1 MTHESATA
9 TSATARAETPAQT
22 YANHVATLTSKY
34 EQILA
39 AGQSVLIHSGT
50 EHHYFGDDRAIVFQA
65 FGHFAHWLPVNRPD
79 HFVLVRAGDKPRY
92 FQVVPQDFWYDQ
104 SLQIDA
110 DLEPAIHEA
119 FDVVRLS
126 SIDDV
131 AKQTELT
138 VCDYLGPDPSW
149 AAAQGIA
156 QAKTNAPALL
166 APLDFARAV
175 KAKYEIDQLRL
186 ANQQGL
192 VGHAAAAE
200 CFLGGGSEFEIH
212 NAFLQ
217 ACSLLEYETPYT
229 NIVGLDTN
237 AAVLHYQH
245 KSRTRVP
252 NAQLLLVDAG
262 SRVNGYGSDITRTTP
277 SQHCHPV
284 MDSLITGMEALELEI
299 VASVKPGVAYPALH
313 DQAIAGVAS
322 LLVEHGI
329 AKVAKSELIERR
341 LAHAFM
347 PHGVGHLLG
356 IQVHDVGGHQRNASG
371 GRIEPPAHS
380 PALRTTR
387 MLSEDMV
394 FTVEPGLYFIPML
407 LDPLRTGY
415 AREALNWPLIDELIP
430 SGGIRIEDNIR
441 VTATGAENLTRR

>member
-1 MTHESATA
+1 VTQVTDTQSSAT
-9 TSATARAETPAQT
+9 TKARDYAQ
-22 YANHVATLTSKY
+22 HVAALSRAYAQLLTD
-34 EQILA
+34 
-39 AGQSVLIHSGT
+39 GQSVLIHSGS
-50 EHHYFGDDRAIVFQA
+50 EQHYFGDDRGIVFQA

-79 HFVLVRAGDKPRY
+79 HFVLVKAGDKPRY

-166 APLDFARAV
+166 ALLDFARAV

-200 CFLGGGSEFEIH
+200 CFLSGGSEFEIH

-252 NAQLLLVDAG
+252 NAQLLLIDAG
-262 SRVNGYGSDITRTTP
+262 SRINGYGSDITRTTP

-299 VASVKPGVAYPALH
+299 VASVKPGVAYPSLN

-356 IQVHDVGGHQRNASG
+356 IQVHDVGGHQRSASG

>member
-119 FDVVRLS
+119 FDVIRLS

-131 AKQTELT
+131 AKQTDLT

-149 AAAQGIA
+149 AAAQGIT

>member
-131 AKQTELT
+131 AKQTDLT

-175 KAKYEIDQLRL
+175 KTKYEIDQLRL

-252 NAQLLLVDAG
+252 NAQLLLIDAG

>member
-131 AKQTELT
+131 AKQTDLT

-149 AAAQGIA
+149 AAAQGIT

-252 NAQLLLVDAG
+252 NAQLLLIDAG

>member
-9 TSATARAETPAQT
+9 TSATARAETPART

-131 AKQTELT
+131 AKQTDLT

-166 APLDFARAV
+166 ALLDFARAV

-252 NAQLLLVDAG
+252 NAQLLLIDAG

-284 MDSLITGMEALELEI
+284 MDSLITGIEALELEI

-313 DQAIAGVAS
+313 DQTIAGVAS

>member
-166 APLDFARAV
+166 ALLDFARAV

-200 CFLGGGSEFEIH
+200 CFLSGGSEFEIH

-245 KSRTRVP
+245 KSRARVP
-252 NAQLLLVDAG
+252 NAQLLLIDAG

-299 VASVKPGVAYPALH
+299 VASVKPGVAYPSLH

-356 IQVHDVGGHQRNASG
+356 IQVHDVGGHQRSASG

>member
-1 MTHESATA
+1 MTYE
-9 TSATARAETPAQT
+9 SATARAETQAET
-22 YANHVATLTSKY
+22 YANHVATLTKKY

-39 AGQSVLIHSGT
+39 AGQSVLIHSGS
-50 EHHYFGDDRAIVFQA
+50 EQHYFGDDRGIVFQA

-79 HFVLVRAGDKPRY
+79 HFVLVKAGDKPRY

-104 SLQIDA
+104 SLQIDT

-126 SIDDV
+126 SIDGI
-131 AKQTELT
+131 AKQTDLT
-138 VCDYLGPDPSW
+138 ACDYLGPDPAW

-156 QAKTNAPALL
+156 QAKINAPALL

-175 KAKYEIDQLRL
+175 KTEYEIDQLRL

-245 KSRTRVP
+245 KSRARVP
-252 NAQLLLVDAG
+252 NAQLLLIDAG
-262 SRVNGYGSDITRTTP
+262 SRVKGYG
-277 SQHCHPV
+277 
-284 MDSLITGMEALELEI
+284 
-299 VASVKPGVAYPALH
+299 
-313 DQAIAGVAS
+313 
-322 LLVEHGI
+322 
-329 AKVAKSELIERR
+329 
-341 LAHAFM
+341 
-347 PHGVGHLLG
+347 
-356 IQVHDVGGHQRNASG
+356 
-371 GRIEPPAHS
+371 
-380 PALRTTR
+380 
-387 MLSEDMV
+387 
-394 FTVEPGLYFIPML
+394 
-407 LDPLRTGY
+407 
-415 AREALNWPLIDELIP
+415 
-430 SGGIRIEDNIR
+430 
-441 VTATGAENLTRR
+441 

>member
-131 AKQTELT
+131 AKQTDLT

-252 NAQLLLVDAG
+252 NAQLLLIDAG
-262 SRVNGYGSDITRTTP
+262 SRINGYGSDITRTTP

>member
-166 APLDFARAV
+166 ALLDFARAV

-252 NAQLLLVDAG
+252 NAQLLLIDAG

-356 IQVHDVGGHQRNASG
+356 IQVHDVGGHQRSASG

-407 LDPLRTGY
+407 LDPLRTGD

>member
-356 IQVHDVGGHQRNASG
+356 IQVHDVGGHQRSASG

-407 LDPLRTGY
+407 LDPLRTGS

>member
-1 MTHESATA
+1 MTQVIDTQSSATTKA
-9 TSATARAETPAQT
+9 HDYAQHVAELSST
-22 YANHVATLTSKY
+22 YAQLLTD
-34 EQILA
+34 
-39 AGQSVLIHSGT
+39 GQSVLIHSGS
-50 EHHYFGDDRAIVFQA
+50 EQHYFGDDRGIVFQA

-79 HFVLVRAGDKPRY
+79 HFVLVKAGDKPRY
-92 FQVVPQDFWYDQ
+92 FQVVLQDFWYDQ

-110 DLEPAIHEA
+110 DLEPAIHAA

-126 SIDDV
+126 SIGDI
-131 AKQTELT
+131 AKQTDLAA
-138 VCDYLGPDPSW
+138 CDYLGPDPAW

-156 QAKTNAPALL
+156 QARTNAPALL

-200 CFLGGGSEFEIH
+200 CFLSGGSEFEIH

-229 NIVGLDTN
+229 NIVGLDSN

-245 KSRTRVP
+245 KSRARVP
-252 NAQLLLVDAG
+252 NAQLLLIDAG

-299 VASVKPGVAYPALH
+299 VASVKPGVAYPSLH

-329 AKVAKSELIERR
+329 AKVAKSELIDRR

-371 GRIEPPAHS
+371 GRVEPPAHS

-407 LDPLRTGY
+407 LDPLRTGD
-415 AREALNWPLIDELIP
+415 AREALHWPLIDELIP

>member
-252 NAQLLLVDAG
+252 NAQLLLIDAG
-262 SRVNGYGSDITRTTP
+262 SRINGYGSDITRTTP

-407 LDPLRTGY
+407 LDPLRTGD

>member
-252 NAQLLLVDAG
+252 NAQLLLIDAG

-284 MDSLITGMEALELEI
+284 MDSLITGIEALELEI

-407 LDPLRTGY
+407 LDPLRTGD

>member
-252 NAQLLLVDAG
+252 NAQLLLIDAG
-262 SRVNGYGSDITRTTP
+262 SRINGYGSDITRTTP

-284 MDSLITGMEALELEI
+284 MDSLITGIEALELEI

>member
-131 AKQTELT
+131 AKQTDLT

-149 AAAQGIA
+149 AAAQGIT

-252 NAQLLLVDAG
+252 NAQLLLIDAG
-262 SRVNGYGSDITRTTP
+262 SRINGYGSDITRTTP

-299 VASVKPGVAYPALH
+299 VASVKPGVAYPTLH

>member
-9 TSATARAETPAQT
+9 TSATARAETPART

-131 AKQTELT
+131 AKQTDLT

-149 AAAQGIA
+149 AAAQGIT

-252 NAQLLLVDAG
+252 NAQLLLIDAG
-262 SRVNGYGSDITRTTP
+262 SRINGYGSDITRTTP

-299 VASVKPGVAYPALH
+299 VASVKPGVAYPTLH

>member
-131 AKQTELT
+131 AKQTDLT

-252 NAQLLLVDAG
+252 NAQLLLIDAG
-262 SRVNGYGSDITRTTP
+262 SRINGYGSDITRTTP

-284 MDSLITGMEALELEI
+284 MDSLITGIEALELEI

>member
-166 APLDFARAV
+166 ALLDFARAV

-200 CFLGGGSEFEIH
+200 CFLSGGSEFEIH

-245 KSRTRVP
+245 KSRARVP
-252 NAQLLLVDAG
+252 NAQLLLIDAG

>member
-1 MTHESATA
+1 VTHESATA
-9 TSATARAETPAQT
+9 TSATARAETPART

-131 AKQTELT
+131 AKQTDLT

-149 AAAQGIA
+149 AAAQGIT

-252 NAQLLLVDAG
+252 NAQLLLIDAG
-262 SRVNGYGSDITRTTP
+262 SRINGYGSDITRTTP

-299 VASVKPGVAYPALH
+299 VASVKPGVAYPTLH

>member
-1 MTHESATA
+1 MTQI
-9 TSATARAETPAQT
+9 PASKANPNNASS
-22 YANHVATLTSKY
+22 YAQHVATLVTKY
-34 EQILA
+34 AQLLA
-39 AGQSVLIHSGT
+39 EGQSVLIHSGS
-50 EHHYFGDDRAIVFQA
+50 EQHYFGDDRGIVFQA
-65 FGHFAHWLPVNRPD
+65 YGHFAHWLPVNRPD
-79 HFVLVRAGDKPRY
+79 QFILVKAGDTPRY

-110 DLEPAIHEA
+110 ELEPVIHEV
-119 FDVVRLS
+119 FDVVQLS
-126 SIDDV
+126 SIEEV
-131 AKQTELT
+131 AEQADLS
-138 VCDYLGPDPSW
+138 VCDYLGPNTAW
-149 AAAQGIA
+149 AAAQGISP
-156 QAKTNAPALL
+156 AKLNAPALL
-166 APLDFARAV
+166 APLDFARAF
-175 KAKYEIDQLRL
+175 KTEYEIAQLRH

-192 VGHAAAAE
+192 VGHAAAAD
-200 CFLGGGSEFEIH
+200 CFLGGGSEYEIH

-217 ACSLLEYETPYT
+217 ACGLLEYETPYT
-229 NIVGLDTN
+229 NIVGLDAN

-245 KSRTRVP
+245 KSRVRVP
-252 NAQLLLVDAG
+252 NAQLLLIDAG

-284 MDSLITGMEALELEI
+284 MDSLITGMEALELAI
-299 VASVKPGVAYPALH
+299 VASVKPGVSYPTLH

-329 AKVAKSELIERR
+329 AKVAKTELVERR
-341 LAHAFM
+341 IAHAFM

-356 IQVHDVGGHQRNASG
+356 IQVHDVGGHQRSASG

-407 LDPLRTGY
+407 LDPLRAGD

-441 VTATGAENLTRR
+441 VTASGAENLTRG

>member
-1 MTHESATA
+1 MTQVTDSQSSAT
-9 TSATARAETPAQT
+9 TKARDYAQHVAALSST
-22 YANHVATLTSKY
+22 YAQLLTD
-34 EQILA
+34 
-39 AGQSVLIHSGT
+39 GQSVLIHSGS
-50 EHHYFGDDRAIVFQA
+50 EQHYFGDDRGIVFQA

-79 HFVLVRAGDKPRY
+79 HFVLVKAGDKPRY

-126 SIDDV
+126 SIDDM
-131 AKQTELT
+131 AKQTDLT
-138 VCDYLGPDPSW
+138 ACDYLGPDPAW

-175 KAKYEIDQLRL
+175 KTEYEIEQLRI

-192 VGHAAAAE
+192 VGHEAAAE

-245 KSRTRVP
+245 KSRARVP
-252 NAQLLLVDAG
+252 NAQLLLIDAG

-284 MDSLITGMEALELEI
+284 MDSLITGMVALELDI
-299 VASVKPGVAYPALH
+299 VASVKPGVAYPSLH

-329 AKVAKSELIERR
+329 AKVAKSELIERGI
-341 LAHAFM
+341 AHAFM

-407 LDPLRTGY
+407 LDPLRIGD

>member
-138 VCDYLGPDPSW
+138 ACDYLGPDPSW

-252 NAQLLLVDAG
+252 NAQLLLIDAG

>member
-50 EHHYFGDDRAIVFQA
+50 EHHYFGDDRAIMFQA

-284 MDSLITGMEALELEI
+284 MDSLITGIEALELEI

-407 LDPLRTGY
+407 LDPLRTGD

>member
-9 TSATARAETPAQT
+9 TSATARAETPART

-166 APLDFARAV
+166 ALLDFARAV

-200 CFLGGGSEFEIH
+200 CFLSGGSEFEIH

-252 NAQLLLVDAG
+252 NAQLLLIDAG

-284 MDSLITGMEALELEI
+284 MDSLITGIEALELEI

-387 MLSEDMV
+387 VLSEDMV

>member
-131 AKQTELT
+131 AKQTDLT

-149 AAAQGIA
+149 AAAQGIT

-252 NAQLLLVDAG
+252 NAQLLLIDAG
-262 SRVNGYGSDITRTTP
+262 SRINGYGSDITRTTP

-407 LDPLRTGY
+407 LDPLRTGD

>member
-166 APLDFARAV
+166 ALLDFARAV

-200 CFLGGGSEFEIH
+200 CFLSGGSEFEIH

-252 NAQLLLVDAG
+252 NAQLLLIDAG
-262 SRVNGYGSDITRTTP
+262 SRINGYGSDITRTTP

-299 VASVKPGVAYPALH
+299 VASVKPGVAYPSLH

-356 IQVHDVGGHQRNASG
+356 IQVHDVGGHQRSASG

>member
-9 TSATARAETPAQT
+9 TSATARAETPART

-131 AKQTELT
+131 AKQTDLT

-149 AAAQGIA
+149 AAAQGIT

-252 NAQLLLVDAG
+252 NAQLLLIDAG
-262 SRVNGYGSDITRTTP
+262 SRINGYGSDITRTTP

-284 MDSLITGMEALELEI
+284 MDSLITGIEALELEI

>member
-284 MDSLITGMEALELEI
+284 MDSLITGIEALELEI

-407 LDPLRTGY
+407 LDPLRTGD

>member
-1 MTHESATA
+1 MTQVTDSQSSAT
-9 TSATARAETPAQT
+9 TKARDYAQHVAALSST
-22 YANHVATLTSKY
+22 YAQLLTD
-34 EQILA
+34 
-39 AGQSVLIHSGT
+39 GQSVLIHSGS
-50 EHHYFGDDRAIVFQA
+50 EQHYFGDDRGIVFQA

-79 HFVLVRAGDKPRY
+79 HFVLVKAGDKPRY

-119 FDVVRLS
+119 FDVIRLS
-126 SIDDV
+126 SIGDM
-131 AKQTELT
+131 AKQTDLT
-138 VCDYLGPDPSW
+138 ACDYLGPDPAW

-175 KAKYEIDQLRL
+175 KTEYEIEQLRI

-200 CFLGGGSEFEIH
+200 CFLAGGSEFEIH

-245 KSRTRVP
+245 KSRARVP
-252 NAQLLLVDAG
+252 NAQLLLIDAG

-299 VASVKPGVAYPALH
+299 VASVKPGVAYPSLH

-329 AKVAKSELIERR
+329 AKVAKSELIDRR

-371 GRIEPPAHS
+371 GRVEPPAHS

-407 LDPLRTGY
+407 LDPLRTGD
-415 AREALNWPLIDELIP
+415 AREALHWPLIDELIP

>member
-110 DLEPAIHEA
+110 DLEQAIHEA

-131 AKQTELT
+131 AKQTDLT
-138 VCDYLGPDPSW
+138 ACDYLGPDPAW
-149 AAAQGIA
+149 AASQGIA

-200 CFLGGGSEFEIH
+200 CFLSGGSEFEIH

-284 MDSLITGMEALELEI
+284 MDSLITGIEALELEI

-407 LDPLRTGY
+407 LDPLRTGD
-415 AREALNWPLIDELIP
+415 AREALHWPLIDELIP

>member
-166 APLDFARAV
+166 ALLDFARAV

-200 CFLGGGSEFEIH
+200 CFLSGGSEFEIH

-252 NAQLLLVDAG
+252 NAQLLLIDAG
-262 SRVNGYGSDITRTTP
+262 SRINGYGSDITRTTP

-371 GRIEPPAHS
+371 GRVEPPAHS

>member
-252 NAQLLLVDAG
+252 NAQLLLIDAG
-262 SRVNGYGSDITRTTP
+262 SRINGYGSDITRTTP

>member
-252 NAQLLLVDAG
+252 NAQLLLIDAG

-356 IQVHDVGGHQRNASG
+356 IQVHDVGGHQRSASG

-407 LDPLRTGY
+407 LDPLRTGD

>member
-252 NAQLLLVDAG
+252 NAQLLLIDAG

>member
-110 DLEPAIHEA
+110 ALEPAIHEA

-166 APLDFARAV
+166 ALLDFARAV

-200 CFLGGGSEFEIH
+200 CFLSGGSEFEIH

-252 NAQLLLVDAG
+252 NAQLLLIDAG
-262 SRVNGYGSDITRTTP
+262 SRINGYGSDITRTTP

-356 IQVHDVGGHQRNASG
+356 IQVHDVGGHQRSASG

>member
-131 AKQTELT
+131 AKQTDLT

-252 NAQLLLVDAG
+252 NAQLLLIDAG